1 MLYHLFTYLKE
12 QFNMPGAGVF
22 YFISFRTAMAIILSL
37 IISLVYG
44 KRLIKYLHRKQIGE
58 TVRDLGL
65 EGEKQKSPPETREGI
80 SYSNNVKLFFVCLR
94 CLSFFLF

>member
-1 MLYHLFTYLKE
+1 MLYHLFTYLK
-12 QFNMPGAGVF
+12 QHFDIPGAGVF
-22 YFISFRTAMAIILSL
+22 YFISFRAALAIILSL

-65 EGEKQKSPPETREGI
+65 AGEKQNSGTDDGWYHYHS
-80 SYSNNVKLFFVCLR
+80 SYIDSDIIICSN
-94 CLSFFLF
+94 

>member
-58 TVRDLGL
+58 TVRDLASSL
-65 EGEKQKSPPETREGI
+65 LLP
-80 SYSNNVKLFFVCLR
+80 F
-94 CLSFFLF
+94 